1 MASKS
6 RKKRNPLVVV
16 SVLILLF
23 VTVGVFFCI
32 KAYVNKQKNKS
43 VLVTNTITMNYT
55 SEFNG
60 LMIPATSIYNDQDG
74 KLLQNKENV
83 FDFVVSSKI
92 KNSTKTKYNIYLQKD
107 QSSNIPDDM
116 VRVYLE
122 SSEDEKYTKVKRVI
136 SPIKY
141 KDSSNSKL
149 EGMLLKSDTLSKST
163 KLYFRLKVWID
174 PSYVPNN
181 PNDYFKATVNIS
193 AE

>member
-1 MASKS
+1 MASRKS
-6 RKKRNPLVVV
+6 ENRNLLLVM
-16 SVLILLF
+16 SVLILLV

-32 KAYVNKQKNKS
+32 KAYVSKQKNKS

-60 LMIPATSIYNDQDG
+60 LMVPVTSIYNDQDG

-92 KNSTKTKYNIYLQKD
+92 KDSTKAKYSIYLKKD
-107 QSSNIPDDM
+107 KSSNIPDDM
-116 VRVYLE
+116 VKVYLE
-122 SSEDEKYTKVKRVI
+122 SSTDDKYVNVKQVI
-136 SPIKY
+136 SPINFKN
-141 KDSSNSKL
+141 SNTGKK

-163 KLYFRLKVWID
+163 KLYFRLRVWID
-174 PSYVPNN
+174 PSYVSQN
-181 PNDYFKATVNIS
+181 PNDYFKGTVNIS